1 MEIMIM
7 IIRFQDEVTWA
18 FKMFD
23 VDNSGT
29 IIVEEI
35 HDSVQ
40 VRIQIDNN
48 FIFIFYTSF

>member
-1 MEIMIM
+1 
-7 IIRFQDEVTWA
+7 
-18 FKMFD
+18 MFD

-29 IIVEEI
+29 IIVDEI

-48 FIFIFYTSF
+48 FIFIFYILHIFLVSLENP